1 MNLLNAGC
9 GTHYADGWVNTDSWE
24 DPNTRP
30 DVKVVPGEPYPFPD
44 NHFDAVYLGHVLE
57 HIPWPDVPAFLM
69 DMNRMAK
76 PGAPILIV
84 GPDVLRTIK
93 LWAAGLEP
101 WHMVLSTIEHQEA
114 NYQPDREDEVWEG
127 AAHHWNCHEERVVE
141 LLKRLGFV
149 PISYSQRIP
158 DNPSHKTWYDPDTN
172 MTWPVVGKN
181 HWQCAVQVRAF

>member
-1 MNLLNAGC
+1 
-9 GTHYADGWVNTDSWE
+9 
-24 DPNTRP
+24 
-30 DVKVVPGEPYPFPD
+30 
-44 NHFDAVYLGHVLE
+44 
-57 HIPWPDVPAFLM
+57 
-69 DMNRMAK
+69 
-76 PGAPILIV
+76 
-84 GPDVLRTIK
+84 
-93 LWAAGLEP
+93 
-101 WHMVLSTIEHQEA
+101 VLSTIEHQEA

-141 LLKRLGFV
+141 LLKGLGFV